1 MSWVDLAIVIVL
13 AMATLG
19 GLAQGFFRSICSLLG
34 LVIGLELAAW
44 NYGRVAALVRPIVPV
59 EAVDNFIGFL
69 VIALL
74 VMAVANLVGG
84 IVSDTVRKMGLGCV
98 DKLGGA
104 VVGFVQG
111 VLLVVLVIVV
121 TVAFFPKEE
130 WLADAR
136 LPRMFLGAC
145 HLSTNMT
152 PGDLGKKMQS
162 GLEQMERQSPEW
174 MHPGNDTP
182 Q

>member
-1 MSWVDLAIVIVL
+1 MSWVDLAIVVVL

-44 NYGRVAALVRPIVPV
+44 NYGRIAALVRPIVPV
-59 EAVDNFIGFL
+59 EAVDNVIGFL

-111 VLLVVLVIVV
+111 ALLVVLVIVV
-121 TVAFFPKEE
+121 TVAFFPKEQ
-130 WLADAR
+130 WLAEAR
-136 LPRMFLGAC
+136 LPQMFLGAC
-145 HLSTNMT
+145 HLSTDLT
-152 PGDLGKKMQS
+152 PGRTGEEDAK
-162 GLEQMERQSPEW
+162 RP
-174 MHPGNDTP
+174 
-182 Q
+182 

>member
-1 MSWVDLAIVIVL
+1 MSWVDLAIVVVL
-13 AMATLG
+13 VMATLG

-44 NYGRVAALVRPIVPV
+44 NYERVAAMVKPIVPV

-74 VMAVANLVGG
+74 VMGIANLVGG
-84 IVSDTVRKMGLGCV
+84 IISDTVRKMGLGCV

-111 VLLVVLVIVV
+111 ALLVVLVIVV
-121 TVAFFPKEE
+121 TVAFFPREQ
-130 WLADAR
+130 WLAEAK

-145 HLSTNMT
+145 DLSTSAT
-152 PGDLGKKMQS
+152 PGELGKKVRS
-162 GLEQMERQSPEW
+162 GLEQLERQSPEW
-174 MHPGNDTP
+174 MHPGNDTS